1 MTIVCL
7 CFDFMAELP
16 KCEATSLVIGPQRAA
31 STSPHHGNGAMA
43 ADYMVAQV
51 YGETIEK
58 EMKQYK
64 RIREEQIAKK
74 KAQEEALGIA
84 AKSILT
90 QPKHKSCQV
99 SQLEQ
104 SLGHFPNPHPYDGK
118 PRVQSD
124 PQKILRYGVSGQGQ
138 GRGAYLK
145 LEKSKGGPIER
156 YGRAL
161 TTAQE
166 IGWTAGPATKTY
178 TSSPFAH
185 RPLIESQFYRP
196 MGVSF
201 STGAL

>member
-1 MTIVCL
+1 
-7 CFDFMAELP
+7 MA
-16 KCEATSLVIGPQRAA
+16 
-31 STSPHHGNGAMA
+31 M
-43 ADYMVAQV
+43 DYMVAQV

-58 EMKQYK
+58 EMKHFK
-64 RIREEQIAKK
+64 RIREEQLAKK
-74 KAQEEALGIA
+74 RAQEEALGIA
-84 AKSILT
+84 AKNILS

-104 SLGHFPNPHPYDGK
+104 SLGHFPNPHPHDGK
-118 PRVQSD
+118 PCAKSD
-124 PQKILRYGVSGQGQ
+124 PQKILRFGVTGAGQ

-145 LEKSKGGPIER
+145 LEKTKGGPIER

-185 RPLIESQFYRP
+185 RPLIQSQFYRP